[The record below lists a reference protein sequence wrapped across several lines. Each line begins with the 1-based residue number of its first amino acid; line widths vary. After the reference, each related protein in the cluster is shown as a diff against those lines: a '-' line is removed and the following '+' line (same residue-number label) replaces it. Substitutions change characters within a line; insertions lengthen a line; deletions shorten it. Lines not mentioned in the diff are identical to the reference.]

1 MDKAINEIKK
11 RRNLIAIIVLS
22 VVSPFVALIFAIKN
36 FRASWSKNVIWF
48 YTTYF
53 GYTFTIFSAEADA
66 SRYAQ
71 QLLLMSGKDFTI
83 TSIFTDYLSDDGGV
97 LDFAQRVV
105 TFLVA
110 QITQDYRM
118 LFAVF
123 AFFLGYFLS
132 RIIWFLIER
141 STKRFDVL
149 TALIVISYSLV
160 VGIWDIGGIRWNI
173 AALIF
178 FYGTILYIMDGN
190 KNGLFFIFSTVFVH
204 WSFPIAIV
212 FFIVYVV
219 FKNRPYIYFSLFVFS
234 FFVTELNIDFFRG
247 LLESF
252 APKSILN
259 SRESYLNENYIELLS
274 DKSSKLAWYILY
286 YLKILK
292 WLLLLLTSYIFI
304 VERKSIE
311 NNQPL
316 VFNLLNFGMFFY
328 GVFNL
333 LSVLP
338 SVGRFLSI
346 GNLLLLMFLFFYL
359 QYSEK
364 GLPQILR
371 YISIP
376 VLVFFIIIRI
386 RIGFDFIG
394 IWSVFGSPIFV
405 YFVDNNLPLINLVK
419 QIF

>member
-1 MDKAINEIKK
+1 
-11 RRNLIAIIVLS
+11 
-22 VVSPFVALIFAIKN
+22 
-36 FRASWSKNVIWF
+36 
-48 YTTYF
+48 
-53 GYTFTIFSAEADA
+53 
-66 SRYAQ
+66 
-71 QLLLMSGKDFTI
+71 MSGKDFTI

-123 AFFLGYFLS
+123 TFFLGYFLS

-149 TALIVISYSLV
+149 TALIVICYSLV

-212 FFIVYVV
+212 FFIVYVI